1 MKQWKHRFISFKRVG
16 AHNKLGFPQT
26 SKQMFGYVKLNWLFI
41 VAPNRTIETCCT
53 MIVTNFPLHHF
64 SFDFT
69 FKLDLVE
76 VDLEGEWR
84 DYLEWVD

>member
-1 MKQWKHRFISFKRVG
+1 M
-16 AHNKLGFPQT
+16 
-26 SKQMFGYVKLNWLFI
+26 LNLII
-41 VAPNRTIETCCT
+41 VARNPTIETCCT
-53 MIVTNFPLHHF
+53 MIVTNFPLHLF

-84 DYLEWVD
+84 GYLEWVD